1 MDRMPVTTSI
11 MRVEKG
17 SARSR
22 STEKM
27 SEISQEKESAPV
39 RSSRP
44 RERTKVARQE
54 KVEVRAATSGRLV
67 SRNQSKAATTSG
79 RKSRS
84 QVY

>member
-1 MDRMPVTTSI
+1 MPVTTSI
-11 MRVEKG
+11 IREERG
-17 SARSR
+17 SSTKPR

-27 SEISQEKESAPV
+27 SEIGSQEKESDPV